1 MFDIFPIRKF
11 IKLQCLFAWSPAK
24 GISISKLSPILNQI
38 GVFDSHIA
46 DAALDKF
53 SSKLQNYFDE
63 NLIVGRF
70 HKMFPL
76 RFSVGIALYFFKKK
90 KTKSI
95 LLILGPDFG
104 DLLKRFFNTSLFI
117 HKNFKMKYLSSL
129 PMRISKLDLIKL
141 LLFHLCFFNF
151 ENFSF
156 YKLIHKSYLV
166 KSVLISYRFRWKMKL
181 RKINFKR
188 KKGRSK

>member
-1 MFDIFPIRKF
+1 MFDVFPVRKF
-11 IKLQCLFAWSPAK
+11 IKLQCLFVWSPVK
-24 GISISKLSPILNQI
+24 GISVSKLSPVLNQM

-46 DAALDKF
+46 DAALEKF
-53 SSKLQNYFDE
+53 SLRLQEYFDE
-63 NLIVGRF
+63 NLGAKPS
-70 HKMFPL
+70 HKMFPF
-76 RFSVGIALYFFKKK
+76 RFSIAAVLYLFKRK

-104 DLLKRFFNTSLFI
+104 DLLKRFFNTSLFV
-117 HKNFKMKYLSSL
+117 HKNFKMKYLSAL
-129 PMRISKLDLIKL
+129 PTHISKLEFIRL
-141 LLFHLCFFNF
+141 LLFHLSFFNF

-156 YKLIHKSYLV
+156 YALVRKSSLI

-188 KKGRSK
+188 KKGRGK